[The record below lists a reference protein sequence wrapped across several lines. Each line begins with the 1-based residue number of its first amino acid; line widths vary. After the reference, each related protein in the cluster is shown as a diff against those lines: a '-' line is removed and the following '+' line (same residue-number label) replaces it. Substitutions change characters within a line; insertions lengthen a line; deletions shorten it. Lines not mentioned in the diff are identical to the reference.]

1 MKKMGMKGRLIL
13 IVVPVILAIMI
24 VFFALSRKQIVKLA
38 TEKLNA
44 DSKMY
49 QEDIT
54 GWVDQILSE
63 LQVYSDAI
71 DDGVFQND
79 KQILTY
85 LETSMG
91 RNDAYPNGV
100 YMGDDTG
107 VYLDGSGWVP
117 DDDWVLVERDWY
129 LEGKDHDTIAFGAP
143 YYDSLS
149 KQMCVSASV
158 RIQNSKATRVM
169 AADVYLDYVC
179 GLMQDIEKGIDGTA
193 MLIDKDSQKILAH
206 SDEALMDKALTDSD
220 LDSLYGNISAY
231 LSKESTDAV
240 AVKGDAGTYY
250 ICVESISGTDWC
262 LVTSVSQ
269 RKVLSDLHWLE
280 FVMLL
285 IALVAAAILTVCLI
299 RVTNGVVR
307 PVQQVT
313 NGLSQVADGDF
324 THDVVVTG
332 SDELAQMENSMQNF
346 VENMRE
352 IIRELTK
359 TSEWMNSQSRVNGI
373 ASANL
378 LTSSQE
384 QEEEMHILQAYAEGL
399 IETSNE
405 VSEKMTT
412 LADVIHDTRE
422 EGTQARNLMEET
434 AGASKAGQSA
444 LGDISV
450 SMHKIET
457 TTFSLADQIKETSD
471 AIDKI
476 NGMVTLIME
485 ITSQTNLLSL
495 NASIEAARA
504 GEAGRGFAVVAEEIG
519 KLAVDSEQAATDIAK
534 ITQEIRDTMEKA
546 NFHMEES
553 VTEVKS
559 STEKVNAASDTFRSV
574 FDKVGEADSLV
585 HHMVD
590 MIAQV
595 DTDAS
600 ATVEMTDN
608 QLEVAQEITVSVE
621 KLQTCAQS
629 VAENSNQVAESADV
643 LEQQAQDLAQRMN
656 QFQI

>member
-1 MKKMGMKGRLIL
+1 MKNMGMKGRLIL
-13 IVVPVILAIMI
+13 IVVPVILAII
-24 VFFALSRKQIVKLA
+24 VAFFALSRKQIVKLA
-38 TEKLNA
+38 KENLNA

-54 GWVDQILSE
+54 GWAERILSE

-71 DDGVFQND
+71 DDGVFRND
-79 KQILTY
+79 DQILTY
-85 LETSMG
+85 LETSME

-193 MLIDKDSQKILAH
+193 MLVDKESQKILAH

-220 LDSLYGNISAY
+220 LDSLYGNISACI
-231 LSKESTDAV
+231 SKESSDAV

-250 ICVESISGTDWC
+250 VCVENIGGTNWC

-280 FVMLL
+280 LVMLI
-285 IALVAAAILTVCLI
+285 IAIVAAAILTVCLI
-299 RVTNGVVR
+299 RLTNGVVR

-313 NGLSQVADGDF
+313 NGLSQVAEGDF
-324 THDVVVTG
+324 TQDVVVTG
-332 SDELAQMENSMQNF
+332 SNELARMGDSMQNF
-346 VENMRE
+346 IENMRE

-359 TSEWMNSQSRVNGI
+359 TSEWMNSQSRANKI
-373 ASANL
+373 AAGNL
-378 LTSSQE
+378 LNSSKE
-384 QEEEMHILQAYAEGL
+384 QEEEMHTLQEHVGVL
-399 IETSNE
+399 IHTANE

-412 LADVIHDTRE
+412 LAEVIHQTRQ
-422 EGTQARNLMEET
+422 EGTQAGDLMQQT
-434 AGASKAGQSA
+434 AGASKDGQDA
-444 LGDISV
+444 LGEIGV
-450 SMHKIET
+450 SMRKIET
-457 TTFSLADQIKETSD
+457 TTFSLADQIKETSA

-476 NGMVTLIME
+476 NGMVTMIME

-504 GEAGRGFAVVAEEIG
+504 GEAGKGFAVVAEEIG

-559 STEKVNAASDTFRSV
+559 SAEKVNAASDTFRNI

-590 MIAQV
+590 MVEQV
-595 DTDAS
+595 DTVAS
-600 ATVEMTDN
+600 ATVEMTDG
-608 QLEVAQEITVSVE
+608 QLAVAQEITDSVE
-621 KLQTCAQS
+621 KLEDCAES
-629 VAENSNQVAESADV
+629 VSENSCQVADSAGV
-643 LEQQAQDLAQRMN
+643 LEQQAQDLSKRIN
-656 QFQI
+656 QFRV